1 VAKIKSATEEL
12 TKASHKLAEKM
23 YQSSTP
29 DQQEDMR
36 KQAEDYA
43 KRGGMG
49 GEAGA
54 KEGNDRVVDADYSVK
69 DDEK

>member
-1 VAKIKSATEEL
+1 
-12 TKASHKLAEKM
+12 
-23 YQSSTP
+23 
-29 DQQEDMR
+29 MR